1 MKKGRI
7 LAIAVV
13 VLMVVGALVLASCG
27 LGCPG
32 GGNVSEAG
40 NCRGTSSYGSVYWYH
55 NSCSRGCIMDR
66 ATVSG
71 TSLSCNC

>member
-1 MKKGRI
+1 MKSKI
-7 LAIAVV
+7 FAVALL
-13 VLMVVGALVLASCG
+13 VLMVVGALVFASCG

-32 GGNVSEAG
+32 GGNVSDAG
-40 NCRGTSSYGSVYWYH
+40 NCVGRSTYGSAWWTY
-55 NSCSRGCIMDR
+55 NQCADKCIMNR